1 MATQN
6 VRIVGYLP
14 PAYHLKLQQY
24 TEQESTTE
32 SAAIVKIIKQ
42 FFDAPKAA
50 ETTPEKGDEI
60 AELKADVAQLQQR
73 LMVLKQAVTSGRQVR
88 SARSRTSYQYGS
100 PPVLPPQTSAELGR
114 RLGVAA
120 STVESAYQKGED
132 YFRDWSKRMDQNK
145 RSWEKRGELFHPLSE

>member
-6 VRIVGYLP
+6 VRVVGYLP

-24 TEQESTTE
+24 TESELITE

-42 FFDAPKAA
+42 FFDSPEVVEA
-50 ETTPEKGDEI
+50 TPEKGDEI

-73 LMVLKQAVTSGRQVR
+73 LMVLEHAVTSGRQVR
-88 SARSRTSYQYGS
+88 SARPRTSYQYGP
-100 PPVLPPQTSAELGR
+100 PPVLPPQTSSELGR

-132 YFRDWSKRMDQNK
+132 YFRDWSKRMDPNK
-145 RSWEKRGELFHPLSE
+145 RSWYKRGELFHPLSD